1 MDSLELCRKYK
12 KTEFDYRVS
21 NLEKLDG
28 LVGIN
33 DEVICIG
40 MTSELCK
47 LLKRVE
53 TGLKSKIDNSYRE
66 NIILDSHSSAT
77 IEGCRTTVESV
88 IRCMRGK
95 SPSRDDLMVLNIIKA
110 QKLYKD
116 REINSSRDIT
126 KIWKVISSGVCENLD
141 CQGSIF
147 RKKMVYVGGSSRVV
161 HTPEKPNKIAGKIG
175 LLVNFIN
182 NKSISNILKGIILHY
197 YIEYIH
203 PMCDGNGRLGR
214 VLENIVIG
222 KRYINVYKIPLA
234 SVINDNLSGY
244 YKSLRDSK
252 EVCNIKGMRCLDV
265 SPFVEYMLICIL
277 EALGRSRVSLD
288 ENEKKLI
295 SIMKRRG
302 YGSEITVRRA
312 SCLLEMK
319 ENHTRSLLNKLVGY
333 GFLSKVRVGNRN
345 IYRLERYGE

>member
-1 MDSLELCRKYK
+1 
-12 KTEFDYRVS
+12 
-21 NLEKLDG
+21 
-28 LVGIN
+28 
-33 DEVICIG
+33 
-40 MTSELCK
+40 
-47 LLKRVE
+47 
-53 TGLKSKIDNSYRE
+53 
-66 NIILDSHSSAT
+66 
-77 IEGCRTTVESV
+77 
-88 IRCMRGK
+88 MRGK

-116 REINSSRDIT
+116 RETNSSRDIT

-203 PMCDGNGRLGR
+203 TMCDGNGRLGR

-234 SVINDNLSGY
+234 SVINDSN
-244 YKSLRDSK
+244 
-252 EVCNIKGMRCLDV
+252 EVCNIKGMRCLDI

-302 YGSEITVRRA
+302 YGSEITVKRD